1 LNLQYN
7 DLYNFLGI
15 VGDIVSHPEFL
26 KLRFEKHHGTNRYDH
41 SLRVAIKTYKYAIK
55 HNMDVVEVT
64 RASLL
69 HDFFFNKDFGSNKQ
83 LYKLRS
89 HPMMSVVNSKIH
101 FHINQRQEDI
111 IKTHM
116 FPVTREIP
124 SSRAALIVSL
134 IDKEVSIYET
144 FKYRLRI
151 NNHNEPINIDLNK
164 NEFKEKEILQLSKD
178 YDLIKNTIKVTN

>member
-1 LNLQYN
+1 MNLQYN
-7 DLYNFLGI
+7 DLYNFFGI

-26 KLRFEKHHGTNRYDH
+26 KLRFEKHHGSNRYDH
-41 SLRVAIKTYKYAIK
+41 SLRVAIKTYKFAIK
-55 HNMDVVEVT
+55 HKLDVVEVT

-69 HDFFFNKDFGSNKQ
+69 HDFFFNKDFGSNEQ
-83 LYKLRS
+83 LSDIY
-89 HPMMSVVNSKIH
+89 
-101 FHINQRQEDI
+101 INFIRFTYHYQEDI

-116 FPVTREIP
+116 FPITREVP
-124 SSRAALIVSL
+124 KSNAAMIVSL

-151 NNHNEPINIDLNK
+151 NSHNEPINIDLNK

-178 YDLIKNTIKVTN
+178 YDLIKNTIKVTY